1 MAYVNED
8 LPLPP
13 AALKRI
19 EDLEKLVQELTAD
32 RDAWEGETYRRE
44 GEAYDQQRRTH
55 RTKLGW
61 HEWSDWWEQT
71 ARSLG
76 YVDDPPGKGKKGDK
90 GKGKGGKGGRG
101 KGKGTK
107 HGKGTGGEQV
117 TSDAMDVAVEIPKE
131 CGKDLD

>member
-32 RDAWEGETYRRE
+32 RDAWEE
-44 GEAYDQQRRTH
+44 EARWHQTRSGRTN

-61 HEWSDWWEQT
+61 HAWSDWWEQT

-76 YVDDPPGKGKKGDK
+76 YVDDPPGKGKKGK
-90 GKGKGGKGGRG
+90 TGKGKGGNGRCG
-101 KGKGTK
+101 KGSGTT
-107 HGKGTGGEQV
+107 HGNDTTNGEQE
-117 TSDAMDVAVEIPKE
+117 TSLNDVSHM
-131 CGKDLD
+131 LD